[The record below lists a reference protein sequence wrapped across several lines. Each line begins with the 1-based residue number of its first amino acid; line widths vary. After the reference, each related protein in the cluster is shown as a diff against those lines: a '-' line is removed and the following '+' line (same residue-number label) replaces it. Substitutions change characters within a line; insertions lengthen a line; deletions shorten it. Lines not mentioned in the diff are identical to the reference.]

1 VRRSD
6 ETKAGNP
13 GLFRRGRQDDQPV
26 AEVAREM
33 PEESHNRKPRT
44 VKRSGA
50 VGATLARVDGAD
62 EVAGVRVTHPDRV
75 MFADHDITKRRL
87 IDYYLAVKDL
97 MLPHVVGRPLSLLRF
112 PSGADGDGFFQKH
125 ASPGFPGAF
134 RPIAIKEKQG
144 SARYLS
150 IEDERGLVAA
160 VQMGVLE
167 LHIWGS
173 HAKTLEKPDRLV
185 FDLDPDE
192 AVSFATVCAAA
203 RDMRARLKQR
213 GLESF
218 PMATGGK
225 GIHVVVPLAPR
236 AGWDDVLDFAATMA
250 RALASEAPERYLV
263 EISKNRRKGRIFI
276 DYLRNARGA
285 TAIAPFSPR
294 ARAGAPLAWPVS
306 WAALDCLPS
315 AHEATVGKAAGL
327 LARRSKDPWAGYF
340 DVDQALPSRQ
350 STAK

>member
-1 VRRSD
+1 LPDRTAGTWWSS
-6 ETKAGNP
+6 ETKPGNF
-13 GLFRRGRQDDQPV
+13 GLLRWYRQDDQPV
-26 AEVAREM
+26 AKVEREM
-33 PEESHNRKPRT
+33 PEKPRNRKRRT
-44 VKRSGA
+44 VKQSGA
-50 VGATLARVDGAD
+50 VGATLAHVDGAD
-62 EVAGVRVTHPDRV
+62 QVAGVRVTHPDRV
-75 MFADHDITKRRL
+75 MFADHDITKRAL

-112 PSGADGDGFFQKH
+112 PSGADRDGFFQKH

-134 RPIAIKEKQG
+134 KPITIKETQG

-173 HAKTLEKPDRLV
+173 HTKTLETPDRLV

-192 AVSFATVCAAA
+192 AVSFATVRAAA

-225 GIHVVVPLAPR
+225 GIHVVVPLTPR
-236 AGWDDVLDFAATMA
+236 AG
-250 RALASEAPERYLV
+250 
-263 EISKNRRKGRIFI
+263 
-276 DYLRNARGA
+276 
-285 TAIAPFSPR
+285 
-294 ARAGAPLAWPVS
+294 
-306 WAALDCLPS
+306 
-315 AHEATVGKAAGL
+315 
-327 LARRSKDPWAGYF
+327 
-340 DVDQALPSRQ
+340 
-350 STAK
+350 